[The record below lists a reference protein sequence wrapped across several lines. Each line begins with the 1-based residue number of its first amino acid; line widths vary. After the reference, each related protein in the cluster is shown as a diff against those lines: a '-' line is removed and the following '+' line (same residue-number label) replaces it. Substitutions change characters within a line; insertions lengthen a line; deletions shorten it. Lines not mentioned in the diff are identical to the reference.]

1 MSDNV
6 VVLHDTRISD
16 IPGMLRKLADAFE
29 AGEETAPGLL
39 VVIPQDGDFPAVF
52 GYGEHLGDYGNIALL
67 EMAKV
72 FMVNH
77 LTERA

>member
-39 VVIPQDGDFPAVF
+39 VVIPQEGDFPAVF